1 MKKKF
6 LAILGTAVLAGTAL
20 VSLAACGG
28 QSGGTGGL
36 TGGGIGGEGTSV
48 ETGARNAYGIGAVT
62 TAQLLADSL
71 SASANA
77 PLAARRTAEDT
88 QEGAQDSM
96 QGGAQDNTQ
105 GGAQGDTQ
113 GGAQGDLS
121 GEELA
126 QFDEYFRTLDA
137 FLNEDAFR
145 TTITENTD
153 AAYAFD
159 YRLTVEGEQLDGS
172 RVSHVMYYSEEQV
185 AVRPDDDDDDDDD
198 NDDNETVEA
207 YWLTGVMVMDDVEYV
222 MTGYRSVERET
233 ERDETES
240 SEELWIRASDPED
253 AGNYVQMSLET
264 EEEEEHG
271 ENESEKEYVYSV
283 YREGRL
289 TERTSV
295 DFETEAENGRS
306 ETEYT
311 LSIFADGARSY
322 YEVERAERG
331 NGSVTIG
338 VNYRTTDGARGRF
351 LIVQTADGE
360 ISYRTDDGEHMDF
373 DD

>member
-28 QSGGTGGL
+28 GQSDGTGGL

-48 ETGARNAYGIGAVT
+48 EAGARNAYGIGAVT

-71 SASANA
+71 SASANT
-77 PLAARRTAEDT
+77 PLAARCTA
-88 QEGAQDSM
+88 EGAQDSM
-96 QGGAQDNTQ
+96 
-105 GGAQGDTQ
+105 Q

-145 TTITENTD
+145 TTVTENTD

-207 YWLTGVMVMDDVEYV
+207 YRLTGVMVMDDVEYV

-233 ERDETES
+233 ERDEIES

-295 DFETEAENGRS
+295 DFETEAEDGRS

-311 LSIFADGARSY
+311 LSIFADGSRSY

-338 VNYRTTDGARGRF
+338 VNYRTADGARGRF

-360 ISYRTDDGEHMDF
+360 ISYRTDDGERMDF

>member
-77 PLAARRTAEDT
+77 PLAARRTAE
-88 QEGAQDSM
+88 GAQDSM

-105 GGAQGDTQ
+105 EGAQGDTQ

-198 NDDNETVEA
+198 NETVEA
-207 YWLTGVMVMDDVEYV
+207 YRLTGVMVMDDVEYA

-311 LSIFADGARSY
+311 LSIFADGSRSY

-338 VNYRTTDGARGRF
+338 VNYRTADGARGRF